1 MGVPYPKIDTFS
13 LLHYTSTFLSLGK
26 HPVYRVIQNKRA
38 KIKQDIGDA
47 PLNNLRS
54 GTWDPWRYGSKLV
67 YHIVYFLFTLAT
79 VSCKYSTLTQLA
91 YHFASYNS
99 CSN

>member
-1 MGVPYPKIDTFS
+1 M
-13 LLHYTSTFLSLGK
+13 
-26 HPVYRVIQNKRA
+26 IQNKRA
-38 KIKQDIGDA
+38 KIKQDVGDA

-54 GTWDPWRYGSKLV
+54 EPGVHEASLRRYGSKLV
-67 YHIVYFLFTLAT
+67 CYITVYFLFTLVT
-79 VSCKYSTLTQLA
+79 VTCKYSTLTQLT